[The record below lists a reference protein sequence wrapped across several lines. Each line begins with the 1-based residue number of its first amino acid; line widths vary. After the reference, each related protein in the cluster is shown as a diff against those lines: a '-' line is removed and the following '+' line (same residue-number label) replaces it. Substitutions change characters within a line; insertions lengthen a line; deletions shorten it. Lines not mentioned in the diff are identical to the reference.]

1 MIPNNEEI
9 QKERYEQYL
18 AEERKIFDSLLSND
32 VEFNR
37 TMRYFSGGLLVLMT
51 AYIDWNGVNNV
62 IRFSTYTPFILSILS
77 NIIAYVYVRK
87 SLQKQS
93 EFNEDYYINN
103 IEAARFYESK
113 SGKRGN
119 RLIRL
124 SIISFIVGMLIF
136 LAFLGFGILKINR
149 G

>member
-1 MIPNNEEI
+1 
-9 QKERYEQYL
+9 
-18 AEERKIFDSLLSND
+18 
-32 VEFNR
+32 
-37 TMRYFSGGLLVLMT
+37 MT

-62 IRFSTYTPFILSILS
+62 IRFSTYAPFISSILS

-119 RLIRL
+119 HLIRF

-136 LAFLGFGILKINR
+136 LGFLGFGILKIN
-149 G
+149 GG